1 VADDFHGYRL
11 GEISRQVKRPPQVSL
26 KGDVGNGRGKTHK
39 NGNKHGDASRHH
51 LPCMGFLCSLC
62 SLAAELIPA
71 CFQNALGFPKPLKR
85 LAGTD
90 DNKTP
95 G

>member
-1 VADDFHGYRL
+1 MPRV
-11 GEISRQVKRPPQVSL
+11 VTCPVW
-26 KGDVGNGRGKTHK
+26 
-39 NGNKHGDASRHH
+39 
-51 LPCMGFLCSLC
+51 GFLCSLY

-95 G
+95 EARC